1 MKKTHKRFGFNKH
14 EVIQYFL
21 GLAIIVSLLLTFGCF
36 MWCYILIEHDPTCL
50 CKTCEMFLK
59 EVDNLRQGY
68 IMLGMFTA
76 LFYGLT
82 FELFDYFLKEVKKY
96 ESIKASEA
104 RSETSEK
111 EI

>member
-1 MKKTHKRFGFNKH
+1 MKKIHKRFGFNKH
-14 EVIQYFL
+14 EIIQCFL
-21 GLAIIVSLLLTFGCF
+21 VFAIFISLLLTFGCF
-36 MWCYILIEHDPTCL
+36 MWCYILMEHDPTCL
-50 CKTCEMFLK
+50 CKTCEMWLK

-68 IMLGMFTA
+68 IMLGMFTM
-76 LFYGLT
+76 LFYSFT
-82 FELFDYFLKEVKKY
+82 FELCDYFLKEVKKY